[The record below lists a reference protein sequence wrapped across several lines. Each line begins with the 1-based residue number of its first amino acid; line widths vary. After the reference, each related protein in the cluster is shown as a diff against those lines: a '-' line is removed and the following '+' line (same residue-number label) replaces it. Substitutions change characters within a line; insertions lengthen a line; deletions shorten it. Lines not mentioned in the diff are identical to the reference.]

1 VGPIANLMIKQKTT
15 MKATKQNTIKQA
27 IGMGN
32 MKIMKKMKKYQM
44 KVSPIKD
51 LIIDKTKIKNLSFR
65 INLLK

>member
-1 VGPIANLMIKQKTT
+1 MIKQKTT
-15 MKATKQNTIKQA
+15 MKATKQNIINQA

-44 KVSPIKD
+44 KGSPIKD

>member
-1 VGPIANLMIKQKTT
+1 VGPTANLMIKQKTT
-15 MKATKQNTIKQA
+15 MKATKQNIINQA

-44 KVSPIKD
+44 KGSPIKD